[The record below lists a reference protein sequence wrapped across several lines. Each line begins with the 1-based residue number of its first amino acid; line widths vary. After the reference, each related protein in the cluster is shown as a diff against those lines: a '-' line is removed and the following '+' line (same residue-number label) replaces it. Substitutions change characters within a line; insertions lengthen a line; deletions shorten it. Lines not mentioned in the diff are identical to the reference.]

1 MFAHD
6 HRFIPLNGQVF
17 SESQF
22 DSSLWNRYLKHFGQ
36 VTVTARE
43 GFIAKDKSIE
53 KLVVSSR
60 DNVDFKFIPNLSSL
74 KNQILKRNQAFQLM
88 KQYVQDVDAI
98 IARLPSEIGL
108 LAIEAA
114 ISQGKPW
121 AVEVVGCHWDA
132 LWNYGAWQGKLYA
145 PIAIYRMRRAIT
157 KAPYA
162 LYVTDGFLQHRYPC
176 RNGHTINCSNVE
188 IPTPLQSVLDQRI
201 ARIQSDRAKIIFGLI
216 GTLRGKYKGIQTVMA
231 ALGQIRSQ
239 LPPFEFR
246 ILGAGNTKSWENTA
260 AKYNVFDVTYFDGTL
275 PGGEPVF
282 HWLDNI
288 DIYLQPSLQE
298 GLPRALIEAMSRGC
312 PAIASNVAGIPELLD
327 DKNLINPGD
336 ANQLGKILQWV
347 ADNKDWRLQEAQRNW
362 QRAGDYAQ
370 NILEERRDKFWQSF
384 AEYAKDFS

>member
-1 MFAHD
+1 MKVIFAHD

-22 DSSLWNRYLKHFGQ
+22 DSSLWNRYLKHFAQ

-108 LAIEAA
+108 LAI
-114 ISQGKPW
+114 
-121 AVEVVGCHWDA
+121 
-132 LWNYGAWQGKLYA
+132 
-145 PIAIYRMRRAIT
+145 
-157 KAPYA
+157 
-162 LYVTDGFLQHRYPC
+162 
-176 RNGHTINCSNVE
+176 
-188 IPTPLQSVLDQRI
+188 
-201 ARIQSDRAKIIFGLI
+201 
-216 GTLRGKYKGIQTVMA
+216 
-231 ALGQIRSQ
+231 
-239 LPPFEFR
+239 
-246 ILGAGNTKSWENTA
+246 
-260 AKYNVFDVTYFDGTL
+260 
-275 PGGEPVF
+275 
-282 HWLDNI
+282 
-288 DIYLQPSLQE
+288 
-298 GLPRALIEAMSRGC
+298 
-312 PAIASNVAGIPELLD
+312 ASNVAGIPELLD
-327 DKNLINPGD
+327 EKNLINPGD
-336 ANQLGKILQWV
+336 ANQLGKILQRV